1 MASLAML
8 NSPSALTKPWLNPNF
23 NNVTC
28 RSINILEPDVNQ
40 YFGTR
45 LNGPSVIVNPLSF
58 TNIIVNTVVAGV
70 FDTATGTFTCP
81 KTGAMR
87 ITFDLNVSSVV
98 AAQIQYQV
106 NLNGVDQQGTT
117 ATCVIGVPQNWCYN
131 YLLDVTAGD
140 TISMT
145 VLNNNNANII
155 LINQCRFMGNYV

>member
-1 MASLAML
+1 ML

-23 NNVTC
+23 NDVTC
-28 RSINILEPDVNQ
+28 RSINILEPDVNA

-45 LNGPSVIVNPLSF
+45 LNGPSVIVGALSF
-58 TNIIVNTVVAGV
+58 TSIITNTVVAGV

-81 KTGAMR
+81 KSGAMR
-87 ITFDLNVSSVV
+87 ITFDLNISSVV

-106 NLNGVDQQGTT
+106 NLNGVTQQSAN
-117 ATCVIGVPQNWCYN
+117 ATCVIGVPQNWSYN
-131 YLLDVTAGD
+131 YLFDVAAGD
-140 TISMT
+140 TVTMT